1 MERFTS
7 RGSRLIKLARRS
19 SLARYLA
26 RRRRPSPRNYPPF
39 SHRLSSLERAESRR
53 VTCTKVD
60 WEFIGA
66 DCRSREPLGFESGG
80 LASVRV
86 LRSYVTVNVICRSAA
101 LSHLGTRRSA
111 SVAHEAVRTTT
122 LVDAMVVRGY
132 LVMHDRGM
140 SPFSCA
146 LLLTRAVAFPSLVG
160 RLGEIAPNQQDF
172 SASFSRTRSAEAISG
187 YSVSIPLDVSVRER
201 L

>member
-1 MERFTS
+1 V
-7 RGSRLIKLARRS
+7 
-19 SLARYLA
+19 
-26 RRRRPSPRNYPPF
+26 
-39 SHRLSSLERAESRR
+39 ERAESRR
-53 VTCTKVD
+53 VTSTKVD

-66 DCRSREPLGFESGG
+66 DCPSREPLGFESGG

-101 LSHLGTRRSA
+101 LLHLGTRRSA
-111 SVAHEAVRTTT
+111 SVAREAVRTTT

-146 LLLTRAVAFPSLVG
+146 LLLTRAVARVSELGRKALRDRSAKSTGLFRELFSYSQRRGYKREAIACLYRWTFPSGNHFNAAIL
-160 RLGEIAPNQQDF
+160 
-172 SASFSRTRSAEAISG
+172 SRAILLDTRYATSDETS
-187 YSVSIPLDVSVRER
+187 PR
-201 L
+201 